1 MRDRVAGPGGA
12 APVLTGTGADP
23 GPDYRRSMSDS
34 ALAVDG
40 VLLDIDGVLT
50 VDWQPL
56 PGAADAVEALRAARL
71 PFRFCTN
78 TTSRTRVALA
88 RALAGAGIPCEVGEI
103 VSAPV
108 ATAVH
113 LRTEHP
119 GRPCWLLTSGDVT
132 DDFEGVDLVDRPE
145 DAEVIVLGG
154 AGTVFT
160 YDLLDRTFRQV
171 LAGAAFVA
179 MHRNLTWKVSD
190 GLALDSGAFVLGIE
204 AASGVSPVVIGKPS
218 AAFFAAATTELGT
231 PTDRTV
237 MVGDDLEADVRG
249 AQTAGL
255 RGVLVRTGKFRPSD
269 LERPGPTPDAVIG
282 SVAELPAWLGI
293 AGPAT

>member
-1 MRDRVAGPGGA
+1 VPGHEG
-12 APVLTGTGADP
+12 GTGED
-23 GPDYRRSMSDS
+23 
-34 ALAVDG
+34 LAEG
-40 VLLDIDGVLT
+40 
-50 VDWQPL
+50 
-56 PGAADAVEALRAARL
+56 AVEQVVGEHGAGATEHDHLGILGSVDEVHALEVVRDVATGEEPARSTGML
-71 PFRFCTN
+71 GPEVHGGGDGGRDDL
-78 TTSRTRVALA
+78 ADLA
-88 RALAGAGIPCEVGEI
+88 R
-103 VSAPV
+103 
-108 ATAVH
+108 
-113 LRTEHP
+113 
-119 GRPCWLLTSGDVT
+119 D
-132 DDFEGVDLVDRPE
+132 
-145 DAEVIVLGG
+145 